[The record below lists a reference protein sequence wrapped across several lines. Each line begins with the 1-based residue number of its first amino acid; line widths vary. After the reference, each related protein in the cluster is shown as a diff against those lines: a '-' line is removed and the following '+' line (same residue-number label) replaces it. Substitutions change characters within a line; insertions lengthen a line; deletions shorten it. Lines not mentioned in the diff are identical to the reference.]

1 MFLDVFSVFFTGN
14 SKKPQNLWFHEEVAK
29 TPKHVKHSTMYSV
42 HKNMYNFAD
51 YMLTFLTD
59 KNIQQSLFTYS
70 KGKISL
76 QVALTLLD

>member
-1 MFLDVFSVFFTGN
+1 
-14 SKKPQNLWFHEEVAK
+14 
-29 TPKHVKHSTMYSV
+29 MYSV

-76 QVALTLLD
+76 QIALTLLD